1 MQNKGLIRFLAW
13 AFALVCLFQLSFTVV
28 TSSVQNKAK
37 KNAENYIKSEQVQ
50 KFVADRTSNAGDAQV
65 LLDSLRNRM
74 AISSAFESSFLP
86 CRSIFS
92 RGLSSSA
99 HSLTVR

>member
-50 KFVADRTSNAGDAQV
+50 KFVADRTNSGADAQF
-65 LLDSLRNRM
+65 LLDSLRNASEAHYLDSM
-74 AISSAFESSFLP
+74 ATEKVYL
-86 CRSIFS
+86 
-92 RGLSSSA
+92 GY
-99 HSLTVR
+99 T

>member
-28 TSSVQNKAK
+28 TSSVQSKAK

-50 KFVADRTSNAGDAQV
+50 KIVAERTANAGDAQV
-65 LLDSLRNRM
+65 LLDSLRN
-74 AISSAFESSFLP
+74 ANE
-86 CRSIFS
+86 
-92 RGLSSSA
+92 A
-99 HSLTVR
+99 HYLD